1 MAKPTARKAE
11 VDINQTQLFHET
23 KRDLNPFWTSSL
35 FSDVYLKND
44 LPKVYKHL
52 WEDDEIGGFYDF
64 YNGFIDLCTDLK
76 DEAFSS
82 WREADTVRNWIV
94 PVMTLLGWENQ
105 SERHQNS
112 FIDNTSFTVDDNG
125 RKQVYR
131 PDLIYFDHPSHKA
144 YTQKEKKSED
154 KLREIKNK
162 KFGAKI
168 VVEAKYWN
176 RLSHSKDKFK
186 VKEVDD
192 SASSLGPE
200 LQTLKYMDLFSLD
213 FGILTDGKTWKLLN
227 REMSGGLEKRCY
239 EFDLGNLKELAEDLL
254 SGSNEDKYRSYAKY
268 FYYFF
273 SKPALVI
280 SGNKTVPL
288 VYEVLNYSKKYAH
301 SIENDLRKRFI
312 ITMGITCN
320 ALYKSAKENGEVP
333 NLELLRNVSESHIF
347 NILFVKSCEVRRI
360 LPVNSLNYLK
370 CSIHEVIESLTEMGF
385 DPSKNWDDY
394 LRDFRFGSTFGG
406 QDFSYDSFEL
416 YDRFI
421 NLYEI
426 IHDGTNSKKDFG
438 FEISGFKE
446 SIFSKSEW
454 KFAKTNKIKNRD
466 MLNILFN
473 LNFIE
478 SSFSGRKYQQI
489 PYSYFS
495 PRQLGSIYE
504 SFLEYQLEKAD
515 NDMVFSKEKWSA
527 ANLKSTQVKG
537 LKLTDSHIV
546 KKGELYF
553 SPNNKDRKMTGSFYT
568 PDYVVKHLI
577 GSALDELV
585 KNKRSEEILKVHVCD
600 PAMGSGHFLT
610 GAMEYLATVYRQK
623 WCEENNDDIEESFIQ
638 TSRKIL
644 DACLLGVD
652 FNPRAVKLAKMSLW
666 LLTALPGV
674 KLERLDDQLKH
685 GDSLVDN
692 FKGYGQNFNWNKE
705 FKGKK
710 IDAFIGNPPWITFS
724 GKEKVDQMYGDE
736 YKAYLKDSFPNS
748 NGYKLNSY
756 SMFIERCMQVSGGE
770 TILGLVIP
778 KTVLDNQYNSDI
790 RNLILTKYNYIEVSI
805 LPVDVFEGVTAESI
819 CLVLANTKV
828 AVNKN
833 KVHVKDLVDYQFK
846 ITNEYGIEEVLSSP
860 DKVFQVTKQSAEVQG
875 IQSII
880 DNGLTVENLFK
891 VYVGVVT
898 GDNKK
903 FLSKEKKSKDYKPIL
918 KGSDLKRC
926 SYKWLGTHVLWK
938 PTELHSNT
946 DVTAYDVDKKIL
958 VRKTGSEIICCV
970 DFDRMFTEQTVY
982 NLIPL
987 KPMTDDAIKFYSVL
1001 LNSNLIQKV
1010 YSELFITNAKAF
1022 PYIKGIHLKTFP
1034 LIEFDKNN
1042 EDHMKILGIYKYP
1055 ERLKE
1060 MDETI
1065 TSLFLKSGSK
1075 KRKAS

>member
-1 MAKPTARKAE
+1 MAKASAKLVE
-11 VDINQTQLFHET
+11 KNSDQIELFHDT
-23 KRDLNPFWTSSL
+23 KRDLNPFWSSSL

-44 LPKVYKHL
+44 LPKDYKSV
-52 WEDDEIGGFYDF
+52 WENDEVGGFYDF
-64 YNGFIDLCTDLK
+64 YNGFINICSDLS
-76 DEAFSS
+76 EESFNS
-82 WREADTVRNWIV
+82 WREADTVKNWIV
-94 PVMTLLGWENQ
+94 PIMSLLGWENN

-112 FIDNTSFTVDDNG
+112 YIDNTSFTVLENG
-125 RKQVYR
+125 KKQVYR
-131 PDLIYFDHPSHKA
+131 PDLIYFDRPQHKA
-144 YTQKEKKSED
+144 YTQKEKDEAKI
-154 KLREIKNK
+154 REIKDK
-162 KFGAKI
+162 KTGAKI

-176 RLSHSKDKFK
+176 RLSTSSDKYKSK
-186 VKEVDD
+186 ENDD
-192 SASSLGPE
+192 SASGLGAE
-200 LQTLKYMDLFSLD
+200 LQTLKYMEIFEHE
-213 FGILTDGKTWKLLN
+213 FGILTDGKTWKLFNLQL
-227 REMSGGLEKRCY
+227 SQGLERRCY
-239 EFDLGNLKELAEDLL
+239 EFDLGNLKELVSDI
-254 SGSNEDKYRSYAKY
+254 DKENNFQKFLSYAKY

-273 SKPALVI
+273 SKNSLVLTDK
-280 SGNKTVPL
+280 STAPL
-288 VYEVLNYSKKYAH
+288 VYEILEYSKKYAH

-320 ALYKSAKENGEVP
+320 ALYKSSKENGDDS

-360 LPVNSLNYLK
+360 LPINSLNYLK
-370 CSIHEVIESLTEMGF
+370 CSIHEVIESLAEMGF
-385 DPSKNWDDY
+385 DPDKNWEDY
-394 LRDFRFGSTFGG
+394 LRDFRFGTTFGG
-406 QDFSYDSFEL
+406 KSFSFEGHEL

-438 FEISGFKE
+438 FEVSGFKE
-446 SIFSKSEW
+446 SIFSKEEW
-454 KFAKTNKIKNRD
+454 KFAKKNKIKNKD
-466 MLNILFN
+466 MLNILFS

-478 SSFSGRKYQQI
+478 SSFAGRKYQQI

-504 SFLEYQLEKAD
+504 SFLEYQLEKAGT
-515 NDMVFSKEKWSA
+515 DMVFSKEKWSE
-527 ANLKSTQVKG
+527 ANLNSKQVKG
-537 LKLTDSHIV
+537 LKLTDNHVV

-568 PDYVVKHLI
+568 PDYVVRHLVASTLEEVI
-577 GSALDELV
+577 R
-585 KNKRSEEILKVHVCD
+585 NKSSDEILKIQVCD
-600 PAMGSGHFLT
+600 PAMGSGHFLS
-610 GAMEYLATVYRQK
+610 GAMEYLALTYREK
-623 WCEENNDDIEESFIQ
+623 WSEEHNDDIEESFVE

-666 LLTALPGV
+666 LLTALPGI

-685 GDSLVDN
+685 GDSLVD
-692 FKGYGQNFNWNKE
+692 KMDGYSQNFNWSKE

-724 GKEKVDQMYGDE
+724 GKEKVDQMYGDD
-736 YKAYLKDSFPNS
+736 YKEYLKISFPNS

-756 SMFIERCMQVSGGE
+756 SMFIERCLQVSNGD
-770 TILGLVIP
+770 TTLGLVIP
-778 KTVLDNQYNSDI
+778 KTVLDNQYNCDI
-790 RNLILTKYNYIEVSI
+790 RKLILQKYNNVEISI

-819 CLVLANTKV
+819 CIVLSNSKASQKKRKV
-828 AVNKN
+828 LIKEQDSV
-833 KVHVKDLVDYQFK
+833 QFK
-846 ITNEYGIEEVLSSP
+846 ITNEYDFAEVESTQDFIFQVVKQSKEVL
-860 DKVFQVTKQSAEVQG
+860 G

-880 DNGLTVENLFK
+880 DNGLTVEDLFK

-918 KGSDLKRC
+918 KGSDLKMC
-926 SYKWLGTHVLWK
+926 AYKWLGTHVYWK
-938 PTELHSNT
+938 PNELHSNT
-946 DVTAYDVDKKIL
+946 DITAYDVDKKIL
-958 VRKTGSEIICCV
+958 VRKTGSVIISCV

-1001 LNSNLIQKV
+1001 LNSNIIQKV

-1034 LIEFDKNN
+1034 LLEFNKNN
-1042 EDHMKILGIYKYP
+1042 KDHVKVLSVYKKP
-1055 ERLKE
+1055 ELLKE
-1060 MDETI
+1060 MNILI
-1065 TSLFLKSGSK
+1065 TNLYLESGK
-1075 KRKAS
+1075 KDKKAA